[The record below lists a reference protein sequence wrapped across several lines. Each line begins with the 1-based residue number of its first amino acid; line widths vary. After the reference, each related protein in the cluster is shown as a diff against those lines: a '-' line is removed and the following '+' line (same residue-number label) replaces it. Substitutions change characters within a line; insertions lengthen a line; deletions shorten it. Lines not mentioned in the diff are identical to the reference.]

1 MNGVMQPDLWYS
13 LPVLTGNKVRLEP
26 LALEHAAGYRAAAAT
41 GSPEVFNLLSTP
53 SGPLAAPS
61 TPAEAIRH
69 IAAALAERA
78 RGQRLPYAQ
87 LDART
92 AEVTGTTSF
101 FDVDPAA
108 RSIAI
113 GHSWQGEGWRSTG
126 QNTEARLLMLTYAF
140 DALGTVRVFWQVDST
155 DGPAHRSLEGLGAQ
169 REGVLRKHR
178 PCRDGSWADTAQY
191 SLTDEDWPRV
201 RAVLTQRLARP

>member
-1 MNGVMQPDLWYS
+1 MQPDLWYS

-41 GSPEVFNLLSTP
+41 GSPDVFDLLSTP

-61 TPAEAIRH
+61 TPAEGIRH

-78 RGQRLPYAQ
+78 RGHRLPYAQ

-101 FDVDPAA
+101 FDVNPAA
-108 RSIAI
+108 RSIGI
-113 GHSWQGEGWRSTG
+113 GYSWLGERWRSTG
-126 QNTEARLLMLTYAF
+126 QNAEARLLMLTYAF
-140 DALGTVRVFWQVDST
+140 DALGTVRVFWQVDAT
-155 DGPAHRSLEGLGAQ
+155 DAPAHRSLEGLGAK

-178 PCRDGSWADTAQY
+178 LRLDGGWADTAQY
-191 SLTDEDWPRV
+191 AMTDEDWPRA
-201 RAVLTQRLARP
+201 RAGLTQRLAGS